1 MVAPSSAT
9 KASTV
14 PQAKLVDLNDDDD
27 DDDEELEEQEKTV
40 FGKALNGDRKGMVSL
55 DSDSDSDDDLVVVP
69 PVPVDAA

>member
-9 KASTV
+9 KATTE

-27 DDDEELEEQEKTV
+27 EELEEQEKAV
-40 FGKALNGDRKGMVSL
+40 FGKVLNGDRKGMVSL

-69 PVPVDAA
+69 PVLVDAA